1 MLYPA
6 IENIQRILNDD
17 LAPTVSIANIA
28 VLDTEDND
36 QNDADIVISLVNIE
50 EVRLARDQQYVVK
63 VNGDLLP
70 KNPPVHLD
78 LSLLFTAYGSGYANN
93 LQNLQEIIAFFQK
106 RPVFKAADIPG
117 LAEDNIELLT
127 MEMVTLGL
135 EQLQQ
140 LWSMLGG
147 KYRPSILY
155 KMRMLTIDSVLD
167 GPIPPVREIHARFK
181 GKNN

>member
-6 IENIQRILNDD
+6 IENIQRVLNDGIN
-17 LAPTVSIANIA
+17 PSTSIANVVEI
-28 VLDTEDND
+28 VNGGDE
-36 QNDADIVISLVNIE
+36 QNDTDIIISLVNIE

-63 VNGDLLP
+63 VDGVLLP

-78 LSLLFTAYGSGYANN
+78 LSLLFTAYGAGYENN
-93 LQNLQEIIAFFQK
+93 IRNLQEVIAFFQK
-106 RPVFKAADIPG
+106 QPAFKATEFAELAADG
-117 LAEDNIELLT
+117 IERLT

-147 KYRPSILY
+147 KYQPSVLY
-155 KMRMLTIDSVLD
+155 KMRMLTIDSVQENPVS
-167 GPIPPVREIHARFK
+167 PITQIQTHFK
-181 GKNN
+181 RIG